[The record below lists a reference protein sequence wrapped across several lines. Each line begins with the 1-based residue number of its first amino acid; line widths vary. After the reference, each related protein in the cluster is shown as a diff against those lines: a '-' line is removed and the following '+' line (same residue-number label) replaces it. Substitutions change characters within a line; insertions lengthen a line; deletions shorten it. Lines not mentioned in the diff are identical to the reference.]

1 MFQYYLYAQSC
12 FGEITCIV
20 LWVPSMVT
28 DNKGEARFHSLVTFS
43 FIPSTSTCCDTKQG
57 CYYEDRQK
65 TDLKFITAYKAATIL
80 KQMAPKQPVMFTA
93 SAIKDR
99 VQQQSLP
106 AISGERWRTCE
117 QLPPSSKVSS
127 DFQQVTNSHPTFKPI
142 WTCYIYCN

>member
-1 MFQYYLYAQSC
+1 MLKEALVRLPVWSSECHQWWQTTRVKPGSTRWSHLVSSHQLPP
-12 FGEITCIV
+12 V
-20 LWVPSMVT
+20 VT
-28 DNKGEARFHSLVTFS
+28 PNKAVT
-43 FIPSTSTCCDTKQG
+43 I
-57 CYYEDRQK
+57 EDRQK

-117 QLPPSSKVSS
+117 QLPLSSKVSS